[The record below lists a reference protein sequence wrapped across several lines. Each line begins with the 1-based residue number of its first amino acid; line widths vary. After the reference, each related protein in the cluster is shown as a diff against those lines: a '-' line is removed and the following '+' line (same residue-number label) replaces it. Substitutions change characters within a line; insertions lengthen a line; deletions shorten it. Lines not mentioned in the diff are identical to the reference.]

1 MFEHDRAAL
10 VEECKALILECF
22 DADGNAKPSAR
33 VRFRAILDRIGDAEG
48 TDLLFWFG
56 YMVTG
61 MSLVEAGIR
70 GQETLDH
77 AHARLREADGA
88 VEGLIGGLSDA

>member
-1 MFEHDRAAL
+1 MYEHDRARLAK
-10 VEECKALILECF
+10 ECEALILECF

-56 YMVTG
+56 FMAAG

-77 AHARLREADGA
+77 AHTRLREADGA